1 MGFHNR
7 MPELNV
13 SGLPFCRLPDESSFT
28 KSAHFFLCSSIELGN
43 SRNVDNLSGIGE
55 TNSFRELEF
64 SLDGEV
70 ATTNVVWSMLE
81 IFRSDKICFHFND
94 AIPDRQCSRNLQK
107 FRVMRDPTQSIGI
120 KDESSLQLTR

>member
-81 IFRSDKICFHFND
+81 LGIFFRFIIIEIQHHFGGVSDKISFHFND
-94 AIPDRQCSRNLQK
+94 AIPD
-107 FRVMRDPTQSIGI
+107 
-120 KDESSLQLTR
+120 